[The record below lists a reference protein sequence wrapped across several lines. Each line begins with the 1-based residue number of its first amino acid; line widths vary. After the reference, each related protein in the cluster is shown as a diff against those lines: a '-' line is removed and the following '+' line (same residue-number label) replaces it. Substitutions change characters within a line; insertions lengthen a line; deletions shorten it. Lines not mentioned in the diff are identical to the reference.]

1 MSIGLNIRCI
11 RKITHIKSP
20 ISNITILSPSGAINP
35 DYINGAAERLQKLGY
50 NVVISPHAYGECG
63 RFSGTDEERLAD
75 INNALQDPSVDAIL
89 CARGG
94 YGLQRIIDKIDLS
107 TLDSPLSTIIGFSDI
122 TALHQLYALHHTP
135 YTIHGLMC
143 KHIATLPE
151 DSEALQLF
159 FRALAREPLEYIL
172 PPHPLNRSGEA
183 QGTLIGGNLSVL
195 YGLQGTPYDLNHVID
210 AHPEGVILFI
220 EDIGERH
227 YHIDRMMNNL
237 RMAGVLSRIKGL
249 VVGQFTDCEPDP
261 GMKISNIKYQISNI
275 YATIHEAV
283 EAYSYP
289 ILFDFPAGHVEDNR
303 PLYLNHPAT
312 LITTGQSASLLQP

>member
-1 MSIGLNIRCI
+1 M
-11 RKITHIKSP
+11 
-20 ISNITILSPSGAINP
+20 
-35 DYINGAAERLQKLGY
+35 
-50 NVVISPHAYGECG
+50 VISPHAYGECG

-261 GMKISNIKYQISNI
+261 GMKISNIKYPISNI
-275 YATIHEAV
+275 YSTIREAV

>member
-1 MSIGLNIRCI
+1 M
-11 RKITHIKSP
+11 
-20 ISNITILSPSGAINP
+20 
-35 DYINGAAERLQKLGY
+35 
-50 NVVISPHAYGECG
+50 VISPHAYGECG

-94 YGLQRIIDKIDLS
+94 YGLQRIIDKIDLSTLDSPLS

-261 GMKISNIKYQISNI
+261 GMPLSTFNFQPSTV
-275 YATIHEAV
+275 YATIREAV